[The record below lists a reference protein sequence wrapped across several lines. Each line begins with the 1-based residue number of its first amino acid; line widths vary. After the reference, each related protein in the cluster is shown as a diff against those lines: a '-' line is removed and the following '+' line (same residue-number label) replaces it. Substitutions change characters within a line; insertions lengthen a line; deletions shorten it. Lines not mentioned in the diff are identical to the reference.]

1 MKKSSKAFIILG
13 LILVCVL
20 AGYGYVS
27 GIYNNLVSQEES
39 VEAAWS
45 DVQNQYQRRLDLI
58 PSLTLT
64 VKRVALQE
72 ADAFKALTDARKDAS
87 AKVNISNSIIN
98 NEQDLNDYIRCQE
111 QLGAAI
117 DNILSIENSYSE
129 LSKSQN
135 FAELKEQIE
144 AANNKILASQKEY
157 NHIALAYNTTIR
169 KMPAVLF
176 AGSFGFSKKAYIK

>member
-13 LILVCVL
+13 LILVCIL

-72 ADAFKALTDARKDAS
+72 ADAFKALTDARKAAS
-87 AKVNISNSIIN
+87 AKVNISNSIIKK
-98 NEQDLNDYIRCQE
+98 ISGRVS
-111 QLGAAI
+111 
-117 DNILSIENSYSE
+117 LSIEE
-129 LSKSQN
+129 
-135 FAELKEQIE
+135 FVIV
-144 AANNKILASQKEY
+144 ILF
-157 NHIALAYNTTIR
+157 
-169 KMPAVLF
+169 KMLYYFIV
-176 AGSFGFSKKAYIK
+176 

>member
-13 LILVCVL
+13 LILVSVL

-135 FAELKEQIE
+135 FAGLKEQIE